1 MNILNKLRRG
11 IYNMFDERIFIV
23 AELLAKDKNRLTVGL
38 IVLSIGVGIA
48 TIGGS
53 IIASIY
59 IPTPEK

>member
-1 MNILNKLRRG
+1 
-11 IYNMFDERIFIV
+11 MFDERIFIV